1 MKALNSRRLI
11 VNEVVCLALL
21 PDFFSLAASARAQQP
36 PKLPRIGFLTGGGNT
51 FSFESFKH
59 GLKDFGYVEGKNILI
74 EFRSAE
80 GNSKRIPDQV
90 AELVRLKVDVL
101 VTTSPAVR
109 AAKQATKTIPI
120 VMVTQEDPV
129 ASGLVSSLA
138 RPGGNLTGLTS
149 LARDLSSKRLALL
162 REVAPNLSRVGVLWD
177 ATKADLSFKEYE
189 LEASS
194 LKIAIQSL
202 GVRGPTPDL
211 EAAFQTGLKAQM
223 GALITIRNF
232 LLNRYEKQVANLAI
246 KHRLPSMH
254 ERIDYVQ
261 AGGLMSYSTDDAGN
275 YQRAAYY
282 VDRILKGTNPADLPI
297 EQPTKFE
304 FVINL
309 KTAKQIGVTIPTNVL
324 YRADRVI
331 E

>member
-1 MKALNSRRLI
+1 M
-11 VNEVVCLALL
+11 
-21 PDFFSLAASARAQQP
+21 
-36 PKLPRIGFLTGGGNT
+36 
-51 FSFESFKH
+51 
-59 GLKDFGYVEGKNILI
+59 
-74 EFRSAE
+74 
-80 GNSKRIPDQV
+80 
-90 AELVRLKVDVL
+90 
-101 VTTSPAVR
+101 
-109 AAKQATKTIPI
+109 
-120 VMVTQEDPV
+120 
-129 ASGLVSSLA
+129 
-138 RPGGNLTGLTS
+138 
-149 LARDLSSKRLALL
+149 
-162 REVAPNLSRVGVLWD
+162 
-177 ATKADLSFKEYE
+177 
-189 LEASS
+189 
-194 LKIAIQSL
+194 
-202 GVRGPTPDL
+202 RGPTPDL

-309 KTAKQIGVTIPTNVL
+309 KTAKEIGVTIPTNVL

-331 E
+331 K